1 MCTSCVSNAEALI
14 VGAVGAASATVGL
27 TRRAI
32 DALSGHG
39 SDQRRLEAYQANA
52 DFLSALG
59 HDPAQ
64 VLGAAPRPGPARV
77 PAARAGA
84 LLAT

>member
-1 MCTSCVSNAEALI
+1 VSNAEALI
-14 VGAVGAASATVGL
+14 VGAVGATSATVGL
-27 TRRAI
+27 ARRGI
-32 DALSGHG
+32 DALSGRG
-39 SDQRRLEAYQANA
+39 SYPRRLVAYQANA

-64 VLGAAPRPGPARV
+64 VLGAVPQPRPARV
-77 PAARAGA
+77 TAARAGA

>member
-14 VGAVGAASATVGL
+14 VGAVSATSATVCLAQRG
-27 TRRAI
+27 I
-32 DALSGHG
+32 DALSGRS
-39 SDQRRLEAYQANA
+39 SDQRRLAAHQANA

-64 VLGAAPRPGPARV
+64 VLGAAPRPRPARV
-77 PAARAGA
+77 NAARAGA